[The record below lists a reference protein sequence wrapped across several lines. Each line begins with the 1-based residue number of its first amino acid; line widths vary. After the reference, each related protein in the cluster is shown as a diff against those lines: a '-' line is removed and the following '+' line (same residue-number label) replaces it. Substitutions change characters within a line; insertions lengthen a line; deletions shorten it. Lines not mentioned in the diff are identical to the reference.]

1 MYHLYGRVLHTMP
14 KSSWKLW
21 RTKAFLSVLIS
32 SLCSYFMVS
41 RFALTN
47 QNQPHILPRCSVL
60 YVRCW
65 RADWSDWR
73 TYSRIIFFSPNPP
86 CRECAVGSRTSTYST
101 CTYKNICTHNKCR
114 RIWSRESDWSRAH
127 LDTFYTGDRLLL
139 YESPAVVHLR
149 QIAIQVRPIITS
161 QSSFR
166 NLYVAKWRPR

>member
-73 TYSRIIFFSPNPP
+73 TYIRPHNIFFPQPSLSRMCSRFTYKYLHAHTKIFVHITNAG
-86 CRECAVGSRTSTYST
+86 ESGVGSPIDLEHTSTRST
-101 CTYKNICTHNKCR
+101 QGIDYYYMKV
-114 RIWSRESDWSRAH
+114 
-127 LDTFYTGDRLLL
+127 RLLSTFDKL
-139 YESPAVVHLR
+139 QSRSVRLLQVSPLFE
-149 QIAIQVRPIITS
+149 ICM
-161 QSSFR
+161 
-166 NLYVAKWRPR
+166 